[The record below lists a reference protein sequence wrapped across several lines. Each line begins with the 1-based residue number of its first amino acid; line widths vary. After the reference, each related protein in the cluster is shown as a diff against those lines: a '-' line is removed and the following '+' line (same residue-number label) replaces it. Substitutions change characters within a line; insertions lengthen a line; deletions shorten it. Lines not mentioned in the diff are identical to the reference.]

1 MEKKYVVI
9 NYFTD
14 LRDYD
19 HPYNV
24 GDEFPRQG
32 VTVSEERLAELSS
45 SRNKQRRPLIKVV
58 EDTQKAEEPKKP
70 GTPAQN
76 ENTEP
81 PGTPENNGEDK
92 TPESGGEQGTP
103 ENKEEFGTPEQTATP
118 DVSGGSKKYSKED
131 IEALKLKEIREIAGT
146 LGFKISSTSKDAA
159 VVEFMEK
166 QG

>member
-1 MEKKYVVI
+1 MKKYEVI

-45 SRNKQRRPLIKVV
+45 DKNRQGRPLIRAV
-58 EDTQKAEEPKKP
+58 EDSN
-70 GTPAQN
+70 TPDS
-76 ENTEP
+76 T
-81 PGTPENNGEDK
+81 
-92 TPESGGEQGTP
+92 
-103 ENKEEFGTPEQTATP
+103 KEEAALGQMANPEIMDDLAANESIVIPGSQESDKPTVTH
-118 DVSGGSKKYSKED
+118 DVPAAEIHKYSKED
-131 IEALKLKEIREIAGT
+131 IEAMKLNQIREIAGK
-146 LGFKISSTSKDAA
+146 LGFKISSTSKDGA
-159 VVEFMEK
+159 VAEFMEK

>member
-1 MEKKYVVI
+1 MKKYEVVHF
-9 NYFTD
+9 FTD

-45 SRNKQRRPLIKVV
+45 SNNKQRIPLIKAVG
-58 EDTQKAEEPKKP
+58 EPDGQKPEEQKP
-70 GTPAQN
+70 QN
-76 ENTEP
+76 NP
-81 PGTPENNGEDK
+81 P
-92 TPESGGEQGTP
+92 QG
-103 ENKEEFGTPEQTATP
+103 GTPEQSVEPENTGKVENSDQTVTPETPENPEPTATP
-118 DVSGGSKKYSKED
+118 NVSEESKKYSKED
-131 IEALKLKEIREIAGT
+131 IEALKLKQIREIAGQ
-146 LGFKISSTSKDAA
+146 LGFKISSTSKDGA